1 MKKII
6 CLVQVVLMAFMFE
19 ASAFTFSPMLD
30 KGQQSTVS
38 TKEVVRNEEME
49 TVNLNQVST
58 GRVDGIFASEIG
70 AGKSMDEDNGENIF
84 INDINREYVLDNSYM
99 SRIITV
105 KDGVLYTSQIINKR
119 AGINLVPTSCQEF
132 VLRISEGT
140 DKEGTD
146 KILTAKDFVVTSV
159 SREFTST
166 MQTYCFQLRNE
177 AYALG
182 VKVFYKLAENDFYGH
197 KHLEITSDKKVTLE
211 KIDVESIAF
220 EDAFQNYKLK
230 QITTR
235 QSGRWKPGLG
245 QPVYTKATATFWGM
259 EFPGAFNTV
268 EEGGTITC
276 GYLRGKELL
285 PQEPYTTYRSVVGVA
300 DDKDFI
306 DDTFFYYIDRIR
318 RRPARLQVQY
328 NSWFDYG
335 NRVSKETFA
344 KSLRKIHEELV
355 INRGCRPLNAYVID
369 DGWQDNSKNVTWADT
384 VWKINKKFAPY
395 FKDSRKEVLNA
406 GSTLGIWLS
415 PASIF
420 GSRSMVKRMGE
431 YGFENLSYG
440 MSMTGEKYMG
450 KLEERVLD
458 LARHGVSYFKFDG
471 LFGHLNIRDFELQ
484 GRGTAAMPQLGLEGF
499 STNDERLSDS
509 KYDELKGYYLVAGTE
524 RLMKIFDSLHKVN
537 PNIFIAITNGAYL
550 SPWWLSY
557 IDVVWLINAGDAVKG
572 KDRTGELVYRD
583 YVYHQIWQQ
592 ENTKFPMNSIFNHE
606 PKKITANEDRKSFK
620 DYLFMNLSR
629 GTGFVE
635 LYLKTDSL
643 SATDWDVLA
652 EGLKWTYQAFPT
664 FKRVRMHGGNPK
676 KNEVYGYTAWNDK
689 QGYISIH
696 NPSAE
701 QREYK
706 ITLDRKTGLMPD
718 SKKVYRV
725 TSVLENKSEGV
736 QKQYHYGDVLSLT
749 LRPKEILLLDFTVR

>member
-1 MKKII
+1 MGK
-6 CLVQVVLMAFMFE
+6 
-19 ASAFTFSPMLD
+19 
-30 KGQQSTVS
+30 
-38 TKEVVRNEEME
+38 
-49 TVNLNQVST
+49 
-58 GRVDGIFASEIG
+58 GIFVKGFLLA
-70 AGKSMDEDNGENIF
+70 IF
-84 INDINREYVLDNSYM
+84 FSVGFVHAVEKVYVLENPYM
-99 SRIITV
+99 SRTLAV
-105 KDGVLYTSQIINKR
+105 KDGVLSTQQIVNKQ
-119 AGINLVPTSCQEF
+119 AGTNLVPVSCQEF
-132 VLRISEGT
+132 ALRISEGT

-146 KILTAKDFVVTSV
+146 RILTAKDFVVESV
-159 SREFTST
+159 DKKFSSSINSYRFRLKNKTHKLTVDVCYE
-166 MQTYCFQLRNE
+166 
-177 AYALG
+177 
-182 VKVFYKLAENDFYGH
+182 LAEDNFYGH
-197 KHLEITSDKKVTLE
+197 KYLEITSGKKVTLE
-211 KIDVESIAF
+211 KIDDESIAF

-230 QITTR
+230 LITAR
-235 QSGRWKPGLG
+235 KSGGWKPGLG
-245 QPVYTKATATFWGM
+245 QPVYTTATATFWGM

-268 EEGGTITC
+268 EEGNTITC
-276 GYLRGKELL
+276 GYLRGRELL
-285 PQEPYTTYRSVVGVA
+285 PNERYTTYRSVVGVA
-300 DDKDFI
+300 DDKNFI
-306 DDTFFYYIDRIR
+306 DDTFFCYIDRIR

-335 NRVSKETFA
+335 GRVSKETFA
-344 KSLRKIHEELV
+344 KSLRKVHDELV
-355 INRGCRPLNAYVID
+355 VRRGCRPLNAYVID
-369 DGWQDNSKNVTWADT
+369 DGWQDKGKSVTWADT
-384 VWKINKKFAPY
+384 VWKINNKFAPY
-395 FKDSRKEVLNA
+395 FKDSRKEVLKA

-420 GSRSMVKRMGE
+420 GARPMVDRMRG
-431 YGFENLSYG
+431 YGFEALSYG

-450 KLEERVLD
+450 KLEDRVID

-484 GRGTAAMPQLGLEGF
+484 GRGTPAMPQLGLDGF
-499 STNDERLSDS
+499 STSDERLNDP
-509 KYDELKGYYLVAGTE
+509 KYDELKSYYLVAGTE
-524 RLMKIFDSLHKVN
+524 RLMKIFDGLHKVN
-537 PNIFIAITNGAYL
+537 PDIFIAITNAAYL

-557 IDVVWLINAGDAVKG
+557 VDVVWLINAGDAAKG

-583 YVYHQIWQQ
+583 HVYHQIWEQ

-606 PKKITANEDRKSFK
+606 PKKVTANEDRKSFK

-696 NPSAE
+696 NPSVE

-718 SKKVYRV
+718 SKKCIGLLPYWRISRRV
-725 TSVLENKSEGV
+725 FRSSIIMVMSF
-736 QKQYHYGDVLSLT
+736 
-749 LRPKEILLLDFTVR
+749 R

>member
-1 MKKII
+1 MGK
-6 CLVQVVLMAFMFE
+6 
-19 ASAFTFSPMLD
+19 
-30 KGQQSTVS
+30 
-38 TKEVVRNEEME
+38 
-49 TVNLNQVST
+49 
-58 GRVDGIFASEIG
+58 GIFVKGFLLA
-70 AGKSMDEDNGENIF
+70 IF
-84 INDINREYVLDNSYM
+84 LSVGFVHAAEKVYVLENPYM
-99 SRIITV
+99 SRTLAV
-105 KDGVLYTSQIINKR
+105 KDGVLSTQQIVNKQ
-119 AGINLVPTSCQEF
+119 AGTNLVPVSCQEF
-132 VLRISEGT
+132 ALRISEGT

-146 KILTAKDFVVTSV
+146 RILTAKDFVVESV
-159 SREFTST
+159 DKKFSSSIKSYRFRLKNKTHKLTVDVCYE
-166 MQTYCFQLRNE
+166 
-177 AYALG
+177 
-182 VKVFYKLAENDFYGH
+182 LAEDNFYGH
-197 KHLEITSDKKVTLE
+197 KYLEITSGKKVTLE

-230 QITTR
+230 LITAR
-235 QSGRWKPGLG
+235 KSGGWKPGLG
-245 QPVYTKATATFWGM
+245 QPVYTTATATFWGM

-268 EEGGTITC
+268 EEGNTITC
-276 GYLRGKELL
+276 GYLRGRELL
-285 PQEPYTTYRSVVGVA
+285 PNERYTTYRSVVGMA
-300 DDKDFI
+300 DDKNFI
-306 DDTFFYYIDRIR
+306 DDTFFCYIDRIR

-335 NRVSKETFA
+335 GRVSKETFA
-344 KSLRKIHEELV
+344 KSLRKVHDELV
-355 INRGCRPLNAYVID
+355 VRRGCRPLNAYVID
-369 DGWQDNSKNVTWADT
+369 DGWQDKGKSVTWADT
-384 VWKINKKFAPY
+384 VWKINNKFASY
-395 FKDSRKEVLNA
+395 FKDSRKEVLKA

-420 GSRSMVKRMGE
+420 GARPMVDRMRG
-431 YGFENLSYG
+431 YGFEALSYG

-450 KLEERVLD
+450 KLEDRVID

-484 GRGTAAMPQLGLEGF
+484 GRGTPAMPQLGLDGF
-499 STNDERLSDS
+499 STSDERLNDP
-509 KYDELKGYYLVAGTE
+509 KYDELKSYYLVAGTE
-524 RLMKIFDSLHKVN
+524 RLMKIFDGLHKVN
-537 PNIFIAITNGAYL
+537 PDIFIAITNAAYL

-557 IDVVWLINAGDAVKG
+557 VDVVWLINAGDAAKG

-583 YVYHQIWQQ
+583 HVYHQIWEQ

-606 PKKITANEDRKSFK
+606 PKKVTANEDRKSFK

-676 KNEVYGYTAWNDK
+676 RNEVYGYTAWNDK

>member
-1 MKKII
+1 MGK
-6 CLVQVVLMAFMFE
+6 
-19 ASAFTFSPMLD
+19 
-30 KGQQSTVS
+30 
-38 TKEVVRNEEME
+38 
-49 TVNLNQVST
+49 
-58 GRVDGIFASEIG
+58 GIFVKGFLLA
-70 AGKSMDEDNGENIF
+70 IF
-84 INDINREYVLDNSYM
+84 LSVGFVHAAEKVYVLENPYM
-99 SRIITV
+99 SRTLAV
-105 KDGVLYTSQIINKR
+105 KDGVLSTQQIVNKQ
-119 AGINLVPTSCQEF
+119 AGTNLVPVSCQEF
-132 VLRISEGT
+132 ALRISEGT

-146 KILTAKDFVVTSV
+146 RILTAKDFVVESV
-159 SREFTST
+159 DKKFSSSIKSYRFRLKNKTHKLTVDVCYE
-166 MQTYCFQLRNE
+166 
-177 AYALG
+177 
-182 VKVFYKLAENDFYGH
+182 LAEDNFYGH
-197 KHLEITSDKKVTLE
+197 KYLEIISGKKVTLE

-230 QITTR
+230 LITAR
-235 QSGRWKPGLG
+235 KSGGWKPGLG
-245 QPVYTKATATFWGM
+245 QPVYTTATATFWGM

-268 EEGGTITC
+268 EEGNTITC
-276 GYLRGKELL
+276 GYLRGRELL
-285 PQEPYTTYRSVVGVA
+285 PNERYTTYRSVVGMA
-300 DDKDFI
+300 DDKNFI
-306 DDTFFYYIDRIR
+306 DDTFFCYIDRIR

-335 NRVSKETFA
+335 GRVSKETFA
-344 KSLRKIHEELV
+344 KSLRKVHDELV
-355 INRGCRPLNAYVID
+355 VRRGCRPLNAYVID
-369 DGWQDNSKNVTWADT
+369 DGWQDKGKSVTWADT
-384 VWKINKKFAPY
+384 VWKINNKFAPY
-395 FKDSRKEVLNA
+395 FKDSRKEVLKA

-420 GSRSMVKRMGE
+420 GARPMVDRMRG
-431 YGFENLSYG
+431 YGFEALSYG

-450 KLEERVLD
+450 KLEDRVID

-484 GRGTAAMPQLGLEGF
+484 GRGTPAMPQLGMDGF
-499 STNDERLSDS
+499 STSDERLNDP
-509 KYDELKGYYLVAGTE
+509 KYDELKSYYLVAGTE
-524 RLMKIFDSLHKVN
+524 RLMKIFDGLHKVN
-537 PNIFIAITNGAYL
+537 PDIFIAITNAAYL

-557 IDVVWLINAGDAVKG
+557 VDVVWLINAGDAAKG

-583 YVYHQIWQQ
+583 HVYHQIWEQ
-592 ENTKFPMNSIFNHE
+592 ENTKFPM
-606 PKKITANEDRKSFK
+606 TANEDRKSFK

>member
-1 MKKII
+1 MGK
-6 CLVQVVLMAFMFE
+6 
-19 ASAFTFSPMLD
+19 
-30 KGQQSTVS
+30 
-38 TKEVVRNEEME
+38 
-49 TVNLNQVST
+49 
-58 GRVDGIFASEIG
+58 GIFVKGFLLA
-70 AGKSMDEDNGENIF
+70 IF
-84 INDINREYVLDNSYM
+84 LSVGFVHAAEKVYVLENPYM
-99 SRIITV
+99 SRTLAV
-105 KDGVLYTSQIINKR
+105 KDGVLSTQQIVNKQ
-119 AGINLVPTSCQEF
+119 AGTNLVPVSCQEF
-132 VLRISEGT
+132 ALRISEGT

-146 KILTAKDFVVTSV
+146 RILTAKDFVVESV
-159 SREFTST
+159 DKKFSSSINSYRFRLKNKTHKLTVDVCYE
-166 MQTYCFQLRNE
+166 
-177 AYALG
+177 
-182 VKVFYKLAENDFYGH
+182 LAEDNFYGH
-197 KHLEITSDKKVTLE
+197 KYLEITSGKKVTLE

-230 QITTR
+230 LITAR
-235 QSGRWKPGLG
+235 KSGGWKPGLG
-245 QPVYTKATATFWGM
+245 QPVYTTATATFWGM

-268 EEGGTITC
+268 EEGNTITC
-276 GYLRGKELL
+276 GYLRGRELL
-285 PQEPYTTYRSVVGVA
+285 PNERYTTYRSVVGMA
-300 DDKDFI
+300 DDKNFI
-306 DDTFFYYIDRIR
+306 DDTFFCYIDRIR

-335 NRVSKETFA
+335 GRVSKETFA
-344 KSLRKIHEELV
+344 KSLRKVHDELV
-355 INRGCRPLNAYVID
+355 VRRGCRPLNAYVID
-369 DGWQDNSKNVTWADT
+369 DGWQDKGKSVTWADT
-384 VWKINKKFAPY
+384 VWKINNKFAPY
-395 FKDSRKEVLNA
+395 FKDSRKEVLKA

-420 GSRSMVKRMGE
+420 GARPMVDRMRG
-431 YGFENLSYG
+431 YGFEALSYG

-450 KLEERVLD
+450 KLEDRVID

-484 GRGTAAMPQLGLEGF
+484 GRGTPAMPQLGLDGF
-499 STNDERLSDS
+499 STSDERLNDP
-509 KYDELKGYYLVAGTE
+509 KYDELKSYYLVAGTE
-524 RLMKIFDSLHKVN
+524 RLMKIFDGLHKVN
-537 PNIFIAITNGAYL
+537 PDIFIAITNAAYL

-557 IDVVWLINAGDAVKG
+557 VDVVWLINAGDAAKG

-583 YVYHQIWQQ
+583 HVYHQIWEQ

-606 PKKITANEDRKSFK
+606 PKKVTANEDRKSFK

-676 KNEVYGYTAWNDK
+676 RNEVYGYTA
-689 QGYISIH
+689 SIH

-706 ITLDRKTGLMPD
+706 ITLDRKMGLIPD

>member
-1 MKKII
+1 M
-6 CLVQVVLMAFMFE
+6 
-19 ASAFTFSPMLD
+19 
-30 KGQQSTVS
+30 
-38 TKEVVRNEEME
+38 
-49 TVNLNQVST
+49 
-58 GRVDGIFASEIG
+58 
-70 AGKSMDEDNGENIF
+70 
-84 INDINREYVLDNSYM
+84 
-99 SRIITV
+99 
-105 KDGVLYTSQIINKR
+105 
-119 AGINLVPTSCQEF
+119 
-132 VLRISEGT
+132 
-140 DKEGTD
+140 
-146 KILTAKDFVVTSV
+146 
-159 SREFTST
+159 
-166 MQTYCFQLRNE
+166 
-177 AYALG
+177 
-182 VKVFYKLAENDFYGH
+182 
-197 KHLEITSDKKVTLE
+197 
-211 KIDVESIAF
+211 
-220 EDAFQNYKLK
+220 
-230 QITTR
+230 
-235 QSGRWKPGLG
+235 
-245 QPVYTKATATFWGM
+245 
-259 EFPGAFNTV
+259 
-268 EEGGTITC
+268 
-276 GYLRGKELL
+276 
-285 PQEPYTTYRSVVGVA
+285 
-300 DDKDFI
+300 
-306 DDTFFYYIDRIR
+306 
-318 RRPARLQVQY
+318 QVQY

-335 NRVSKETFA
+335 GRVSKETFA
-344 KSLRKIHEELV
+344 KSLRKVHDELV
-355 INRGCRPLNAYVID
+355 VRRGCRPLNAYVID
-369 DGWQDNSKNVTWADT
+369 DGWQDKGKSVTWADT
-384 VWKINKKFAPY
+384 VWKINNKFAPY
-395 FKDSRKEVLNA
+395 FKDSRKEVLKA

-420 GSRSMVKRMGE
+420 GARPMVDRMRG
-431 YGFENLSYG
+431 YGFEALSYG

-450 KLEERVLD
+450 KLEDRVID

-484 GRGTAAMPQLGLEGF
+484 GRGTPAMPQLGLDGF
-499 STNDERLSDS
+499 STSDERLNDP
-509 KYDELKGYYLVAGTE
+509 KYDELKSYYLVAGTE
-524 RLMKIFDSLHKVN
+524 RLMKIFDGLHKVN
-537 PNIFIAITNGAYL
+537 PDIFIAITNAAYL

-557 IDVVWLINAGDAVKG
+557 VDVVWLINAGDAAKG

-583 YVYHQIWQQ
+583 HVYHQIWEQ

-606 PKKITANEDRKSFK
+606 PKKVTANEDRKSFK

-676 KNEVYGYTAWNDK
+676 RNEVYGYTAWNDK

-706 ITLDRKTGLMPD
+706 ITLDRKTGLIPD